1 MQIAWCAAVDE
12 PALKMPAAELNAA
25 ARSVAIT
32 SAHVAADPS
41 GGVAAEFSRTEAES
55 VRCRLFRRDRRPVQ
69 DTGSVR
75 RRCPT
80 RPGCPK

>member
-1 MQIAWCAAVDE
+1 MTFRVPERHRFGEEVMQIAWRAAVDE

-41 GGVAAEFSRTEAES
+41 GGVLGRGIQS
-55 VRCRLFRRDRRPVQ
+55 D
-69 DTGSVR
+69 
-75 RRCPT
+75 
-80 RPGCPK
+80 

>member
-1 MQIAWCAAVDE
+1 MTFRVPERHRFGEEVMQIAWCAAVDE

-41 GGVAAEFSRTEAES
+41 GGV
-55 VRCRLFRRDRRPVQ
+55 LGRRIQSD
-69 DTGSVR
+69 
-75 RRCPT
+75 
-80 RPGCPK
+80 